1 MAPSNLH
8 ESKYPRTTM
17 AAATTTHSTSG
28 IYTTI
33 TVGRSSHAIDLLV
46 PKAPPVQASQ
56 EAKSQVFDFLQ
67 DLLLE
72 HRLLYSSAELI
83 AAFNH
88 IPCNSYNAV

>member
-46 PKAPPVQASQ
+46 PSAACSSFSRSEIAS
-56 EAKSQVFDFLQ
+56 V
-67 DLLLE
+67 
-72 HRLLYSSAELI
+72 
-83 AAFNH
+83 
-88 IPCNSYNAV
+88 